1 MYAIGSVLISSPV
14 DSRLME
20 NYEQKLLEKCKI
32 MKSLSVEV
40 EGVKPGI
47 PEGWI
52 WKGGGVNVDNFGDQ
66 RACGVEHFGIC
77 EGKGS
82 GLKCSCFLW

>member
-1 MYAIGSVLISSPV
+1 MYAIGSVVISSPV

-32 MKSLSVEV
+32 VKSLLVEV

-47 PEGWI
+47 PEG
-52 WKGGGVNVDNFGDQ
+52 
-66 RACGVEHFGIC
+66 
-77 EGKGS
+77 
-82 GLKCSCFLW
+82 